1 MRLLQFLLPL
11 CSALTFT
18 AFSQDTM
25 NVYFIYGSKPVSE
38 SESKWFGGKAG
49 GHVGM
54 GFSKDSVF
62 HFNPNGKAGM
72 FGKKDQPGTWLQSTE
87 RDFLCTF
94 GCDSNQILI
103 VQIPISADDRNAIR
117 MKALQ
122 FLEQSPYP
130 YAFFGM
136 RCTSSCYHLLSQTH
150 LFKTKS
156 KSRMIRNYFIPRKL
170 RKELLKK
177 AKKYGWKTI
186 MEKGRSS
193 RKWDHD

>member
-1 MRLLQFLLPL
+1 MILIRFFL
-11 CSALTFT
+11 SIAFVFSGY
-18 AFSQDTM
+18 AFSQDTVS
-25 NVYFIYGSKPVSE
+25 VYFIYGSKPVSE
-38 SESKWFGGKAG
+38 TESKWFGGKMG

-62 HFNPNGKAGM
+62 HFNPNGKVGA
-72 FGKKDQPGTWLQSTE
+72 FGDKTQPGTWLRSTE
-87 RDFLCTF
+87 REFLCTF

-103 VQIPISADDRNAIR
+103 VQIPISAEEKNAIR
-117 MKALQ
+117 TTALQ

-150 LFKTKS
+150 FFKPKS

-177 AKKYGWKTI
+177 GKRNEWKI
-186 MEKGRSS
+186 ICQEGRTS